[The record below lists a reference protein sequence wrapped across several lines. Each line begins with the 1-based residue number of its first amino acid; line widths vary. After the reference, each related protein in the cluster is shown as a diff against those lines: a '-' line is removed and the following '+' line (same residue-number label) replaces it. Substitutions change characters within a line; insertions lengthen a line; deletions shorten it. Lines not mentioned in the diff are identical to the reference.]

1 MAPIDAPRILVASAQ
16 AQEVK
21 LITMSLRA
29 FYADCRVEA
38 VYSAEELQ
46 RCVSE
51 QAWDIILLDAQ
62 LLGASGLD
70 LLQALRRQR
79 PQSAIVVVA
88 GRHDPS
94 ERTQA
99 LQMGADY
106 YLSKQ
111 APAFQTELPIVVQQ
125 VLETRELRQRM
136 DSAER
141 YLHLI
146 ETMAEVLYELD
157 SEGRFQRVSQTVDT
171 LLGYDPQELV
181 GRHYSTLLRP
191 EDQEQAMYR
200 FNERRIGARATRRFG
215 LQLLPKSD
223 PAVPRRETD
232 VELSA
237 MGLYDQARR
246 FLGTIGIVRNL
257 NGHKQEQERLR
268 QLEALNTTLTSIL
281 SEAERWLKQGRD
293 LLQEYER
300 QGQTQ
305 PAAETQPVV
314 EARSPALKTTGASIQ
329 DCLSNPLDA
338 QALEMRGMTGIL
350 GETSSTSA
358 KGPSLWN
365 VALQIL
371 GIEARYHRFDV
382 EPEKLET
389 FFDAARRDDRLKGF
403 NVAAPYK
410 KRVVALLDELD
421 PLARRIGSVNTVV
434 RTREGR
440 LIGSN
445 TEGSGAV
452 AGLTTGFPDEDGPFL
467 DQLNGLDVLLIGAGC
482 AGHALA
488 WSLSE
493 AIGRGRLY
501 LANRSR
507 GPVERL
513 CSDLQA
519 SYPSVTWVHET
530 AIETVAPRV
539 HLIINVTLKG
549 QTGFFTQADGLRV
562 SLEPY
567 SSLAPA
573 NPVGLPADIVNGAT
587 RFYEQWYRASLSDIL
602 ANIER
607 SLRILAAATPS
618 VRIVDSIYSPS
629 ESVLLRQARLSGHR
643 AVNGKGLAIC
653 QAADAFFHRVFHDDL
668 EQAGRLTPETY
679 RTIVASMGAAW

>member
-1 MAPIDAPRILVASAQ
+1 MAPLDAPHILVASAQ

-46 RCVSE
+46 QWVSQ

-70 LLQALRRQR
+70 LLQTLRRQTPR
-79 PQSAIVVVA
+79 SAIVVVA
-88 GRHDPS
+88 GRHDSS
-94 ERTQA
+94 ERTEA
-99 LQMGADY
+99 LQLGADY

-157 SEGRFQRVSQTVDT
+157 SEGRFQRVNQAVGT

-181 GRHYSTLLRP
+181 GQHYATLLRP
-191 EDQEQAMYR
+191 EDREQARYR

-215 LQLLPKSD
+215 LQLVPKSD
-223 PAVPRRETD
+223 PAAPRREAD

-246 FLGTIGIVRNL
+246 FLGTIGTVRNL

-268 QLEALNTTLTSIL
+268 QLEALNTTLTSVL
-281 SEAERWLKQGRD
+281 SEAERCLKQGRD
-293 LLQEYER
+293 LLQEYAR
-300 QGQTQ
+300 QDQAQ
-305 PAAETQPVV
+305 PVAETPPAV
-314 EARSPALKTTGASIQ
+314 EARAPALKTTGASIQ
-329 DCLSNPLDA
+329 DCLSKQLDA
-338 QALEMRGMTGIL
+338 QALEMRGMAGIL
-350 GETSSTSA
+350 CETSLNSA
-358 KGPSLWN
+358 KGSSLWN

-371 GIEARYHRFDV
+371 GIEARYHLFDV

-389 FFDAARRDDRLKGF
+389 FLDAARRDDRLKGF
-403 NVAAPYK
+403 TVGVPYK
-410 KRVVALLDELD
+410 KRVVALLDELG
-421 PLARRIGSVNTVV
+421 PSARRIGSVNTVV

-445 TEGSGAV
+445 TEGSGAL
-452 AGLTTGFPDEDGPFL
+452 AGLTTGFPDEEGPFL

-507 GPVERL
+507 NPVERL
-513 CSDLQA
+513 CRDLNA
-519 SYPSVTWVHET
+519 VYPSVAWIDEA

-539 HLIINVTLKG
+539 HLIVNATPKG
-549 QTGFFTQADGLRV
+549 QAGFFTQADGSRV

-567 SSLAPA
+567 SSLATA
-573 NPVGLPADIVNGAT
+573 NPVGLPADIVNGIMPY
-587 RFYEQWYRASLSDIL
+587 YEQWYRASLSDIL

-607 SLRILAAATPS
+607 SLRILTAVPSS
-618 VRIVDSIYSPS
+618 VRIVDSISSPS

-653 QAADAFFHRVFHDDL
+653 QAADAFFHHIFRDDL
-668 EQAGRLTPETY
+668 EQAGRLTSETY
-679 RTIVASMGAAW
+679 RTIIASMRAAW